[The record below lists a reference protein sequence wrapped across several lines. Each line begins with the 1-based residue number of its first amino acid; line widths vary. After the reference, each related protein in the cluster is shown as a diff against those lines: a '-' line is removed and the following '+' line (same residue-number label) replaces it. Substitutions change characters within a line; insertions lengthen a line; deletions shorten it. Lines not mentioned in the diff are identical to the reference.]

1 MLEAEDV
8 TDVGVRSMLPGPR
21 VRRAIGA
28 KGHTFVRHAVV
39 ATLLGVTVGMLVRLA
54 AVAPSS
60 RNASCG
66 NINFGCVAEL
76 YAPDMNIKGN
86 ASLR

>member
-1 MLEAEDV
+1 MPGAEDV

-39 ATLLGVTVGMLVRLA
+39 ATLLGVTWRA
-54 AVAPSS
+54 S

-76 YAPDMNIKGN
+76 YAPDINIKGN